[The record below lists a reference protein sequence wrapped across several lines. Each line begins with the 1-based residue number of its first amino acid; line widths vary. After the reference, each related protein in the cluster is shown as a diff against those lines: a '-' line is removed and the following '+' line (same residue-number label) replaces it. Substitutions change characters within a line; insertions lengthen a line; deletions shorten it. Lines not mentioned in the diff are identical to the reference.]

1 VKKEERGKERGREG
15 RLVKGGRG
23 RGGGREGFVQ
33 LGLNEA
39 GTDKSGSILVFKTHQ
54 TEFKHE

>member
-1 VKKEERGKERGREG
+1 MVEG
-15 RLVKGGRG
+15 GWGRG
-23 RGGGREGFVQ
+23 DGREGFVQ

-39 GTDKSGSILVFKTHQ
+39 GTDKSGSILIFKTHQ